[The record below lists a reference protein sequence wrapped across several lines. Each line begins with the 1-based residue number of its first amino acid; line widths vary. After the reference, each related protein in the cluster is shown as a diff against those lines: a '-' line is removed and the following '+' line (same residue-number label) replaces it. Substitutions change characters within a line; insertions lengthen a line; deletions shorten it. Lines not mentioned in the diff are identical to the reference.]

1 MKADPTDQRRLL
13 DLQLTDTT
21 LNQLD
26 HRRRN
31 LPEHAEIT
39 RFDAEA
45 RTVGDEHAQAEA
57 AVSDIDRDIARQE
70 REIEQVRQRAARDQ
84 ERLDKGTGNAK
95 DLANLQHELGS
106 LARRQSELEDVELEL
121 MERRE
126 SAQAK
131 VDAFA
136 ARLAEIGA
144 ARDASV
150 ERRDKALAEIETEE
164 NLSKAAR
171 QRQAADVPEGL
182 LALYEKIRVQSP
194 TAAAAIRGR
203 RCGACR
209 IELSAGEVD
218 RVRLAPKDEVLRCEE
233 CRAIMVRTPES
244 GL

>member
-1 MKADPTDQRRLL
+1 MKADPKEQRRLL

-31 LPEHAEIT
+31 LPEHAEIA
-39 RFDAEA
+39 RLDAEA
-45 RTVGDEHAQAEA
+45 RTAVDEHAQAEA
-57 AVSDIDRDIARQE
+57 AVGDIDRDIARQE
-70 REIEQVRQRAARDQ
+70 REIDQVRQRAARDQ
-84 ERLDKGTGNAK
+84 SRLDAGTGTAK

-126 SAQAK
+126 TAQAA
-131 VDAFA
+131 VDALT
-136 ARLAEIGA
+136 ARLEEVNSVRA
-144 ARDASV
+144 AAT
-150 ERRDKALAEIETEE
+150 ERRDKALEEIGNEE
-164 NLSKAAR
+164 ALAKGAREKQVGELSDA
-171 QRQAADVPEGL
+171 L
-182 LALYEKIRVQSP
+182 LALYDKIRRQSP
-194 TAAAAIRGR
+194 IAAAPIRGR

-218 RVRLAPKDEVLRCEE
+218 RVQKAPRDEVLRCEE
-233 CRAIMVRTPES
+233 CRSIMVRTEES